1 MEPLWGW
8 FSLPLRKLSTSMT
21 TGSWA
26 YMKSLTLSSLRSP
39 ITSPRANSE
48 LSLTMTVSENG
59 VWSRRGFLK
68 ARNWF
73 HDCLSSWSMSSML
86 LPPIPGNTSTI
97 AISETIRK
105 NRDSHI
111 QVDVDTLVNRTTADK
126 FQLNGSK
133 CKELRINFS
142 TKNSTSSD
150 SFVVNGMPIDL
161 VTSAK
166 IRHAY
171 WISYQCQNTRLR

>member
-1 MEPLWGW
+1 
-8 FSLPLRKLSTSMT
+8 
-21 TGSWA
+21 
-26 YMKSLTLSSLRSP
+26 
-39 ITSPRANSE
+39 
-48 LSLTMTVSENG
+48 
-59 VWSRRGFLK
+59 
-68 ARNWF
+68 
-73 HDCLSSWSMSSML
+73 MSSML

-105 NRDSHI
+105 NRDGHI

-171 WISYQCQNTRLR
+171 